1 MDIVLDGKRSG
12 LCEEGVNSVTWRDEK
27 ILFEAWNGM
36 CRIDE

>member
-1 MDIVLDGKRSG
+1 MDIVLDAAFGSCG
-12 LCEEGVNSVTWRDEK
+12 EGVNSVTWRDEK